1 MHFAKISYQIASAGT
16 IPANRFLARPQLW
29 YVRRMQSSSNQRP
42 YTIYGTRDRR
52 TAFDATDFLRSNDR
66 LAGLLPSAMR
76 IGKLQRDVRLVL
88 PPMYGGCD
96 VLSFQDGALTLSV
109 PSSAVAAKLKQQL
122 PKLQAGLQKKGWQ
135 VDTLRIKIRMGGAV
149 PVREQPKPSSLQLPP
164 TAVQAFEELGESLSD
179 SPQNAQLVAAI
190 KRLAERRKRQG

>member
-1 MHFAKISYQIASAGT
+1 MHFAKISYQIALAGR

-29 YVRRMQSSSNQRP
+29 YVGRMQSSSNQRP
-42 YTIYGTRDRR
+42 YTIYGTRNRR
-52 TAFDATDFLRSNDR
+52 TAFDATDFLRSNER

-96 VLSFQDGALTLSV
+96 VLSFQDGALTLAV

-135 VDTLRIKIRMGGAV
+135 VETLRIKIRMGGAV
-149 PVREQPKPSSLQLPP
+149 PVREEPKPSSLQLPP
-164 TAVQAFEELGESLSD
+164 TAVQAFEELGHSL
-179 SPQNAQLVAAI
+179 PETAQNASLIRAI
-190 KRLAERRKRQG
+190 QRLAERRKQK